1 MKYDEL
7 KELLQKQKQ
16 RKRPRHEESEI
27 QKSCVRWF
35 RATYP
40 RYLCFSVPNGGRRN
54 ALEGAILKGEGALA
68 GVSDLIIVAYNA
80 VLFIE
85 IKKEKGKQSESQKRF
100 QRQVEALGHVY
111 KVCRSQQE
119 FQLTVE
125 HWLKCKYWM
134 IDVE

>member
-40 RYLCFSVPNGGRRN
+40 RYLCFSVPNGGRRS

-85 IKKEKGKQSESQKRF
+85 IKNEKGKQSESQKRF
-100 QRQVEALGHVY
+100 QKQVEALGHEY
-111 KVCRSQQE
+111 KVCRSRQE